1 MVGMRCQAKGTE
13 AYVKILTSHMQ
24 RAPILRPWRVQ
35 MLWGTIS
42 PKMRMMM
49 VEVTRPMG
57 PVVRSARPAQNL
69 KGKAICLSAFS
80 QGASGTPNPVYK
92 SEGLHAFLPISLD
105 AGHIEMQQTYLPIG
119 WRERC

>member
-1 MVGMRCQAKGTE
+1 MVGMRCQRKGTE

-57 PVVRSARPAQNL
+57 PVVRSERPAQNL
-69 KGKAICLSAFS
+69 KGKCHMPLSFL
-80 QGASGTPNPVYK
+80 SGSIWHP
-92 SEGLHAFLPISLD
+92 
-105 AGHIEMQQTYLPIG
+105 
-119 WRERC
+119 